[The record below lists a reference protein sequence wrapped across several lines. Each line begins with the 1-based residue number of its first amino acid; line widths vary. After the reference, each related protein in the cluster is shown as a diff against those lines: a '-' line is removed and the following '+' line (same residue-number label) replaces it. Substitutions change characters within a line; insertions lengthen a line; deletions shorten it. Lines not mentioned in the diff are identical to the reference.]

1 MSTFAVLKIETIS
14 KCILYLV
21 RIDFNFNQHRGN
33 RFGRERRFNCSTCA
47 QLKKQTV
54 NCCTRYQAWTIAP
67 HAVPPFIIFH
77 GSRYRASSF
86 TIRPVCFAFSRHFA
100 RNLRRGALR
109 GRKKKRER
117 EGGTEKTSLLS
128 FFFQR
133 RDDSFIRTLTCLR
146 FFDDIQRKIWF
157 ANLSQKY
164 PKYLFNFLTA
174 LSHWKNTLPD
184 SLEPIYNSFFLYSL
198 TRVKNIKSIFDFA
211 CYNFLIRMKIR
222 CISFLSFTQDE
233 RGI

>member
-1 MSTFAVLKIETIS
+1 MPSHRLLFSTVRDIALVL
-14 KCILYLV
+14 
-21 RIDFNFNQHRGN
+21 
-33 RFGRERRFNCSTCA
+33 
-47 QLKKQTV
+47 
-54 NCCTRYQAWTIAP
+54 
-67 HAVPPFIIFH
+67 
-77 GSRYRASSF
+77 SR
-86 TIRPVCFAFSRHFA
+86 FA
-100 RNLRRGALR
+100 RCASLFRDILREIYDEELSVVE
-109 GRKKKRER
+109 KKKRGR
-117 EGGTEKTSLLS
+117 GRNRKNVASF

-164 PKYLFNFLTA
+164 PKYLFNFFAA

>member
-1 MSTFAVLKIETIS
+1 MPSHRLLFSTVRDIALVL
-14 KCILYLV
+14 
-21 RIDFNFNQHRGN
+21 
-33 RFGRERRFNCSTCA
+33 
-47 QLKKQTV
+47 
-54 NCCTRYQAWTIAP
+54 
-67 HAVPPFIIFH
+67 
-77 GSRYRASSF
+77 SR
-86 TIRPVCFAFSRHFA
+86 FA
-100 RNLRRGALR
+100 RCASLFRDILREIYDEELSVVE
-109 GRKKKRER
+109 KKREG

-157 ANLSQKY
+157 ADLSQKY